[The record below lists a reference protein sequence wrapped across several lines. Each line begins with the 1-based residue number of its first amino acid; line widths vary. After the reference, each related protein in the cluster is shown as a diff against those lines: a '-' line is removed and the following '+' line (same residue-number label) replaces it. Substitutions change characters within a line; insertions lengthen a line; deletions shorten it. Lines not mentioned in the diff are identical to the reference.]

1 MMLIVR
7 VRIPKETMKD
17 IDRLV
22 RKRKFLNRSD
32 CIRYVVKRY
41 LETRRKGRKA

>member
-1 MMLIVR
+1 MLIVQVR
-7 VRIPKETMKD
+7 VPKETMKD

-32 CIRYVVKRY
+32 CIRYALKRY
-41 LETRRKGRKA
+41 LENRRGK

>member
-1 MMLIVR
+1 MLIVQVR
-7 VRIPKETMKD
+7 VPKETMKD

-32 CIRYVVKRY
+32 CIRYVLRRY
-41 LETRRKGRKA
+41 LDRKGKN